1 MKKQLSPS
9 ELILNTDGSVY
20 HLHLLPEDLGEYILT
35 VGDPD
40 RVASVSKFF
49 DKIEVRKQKREFIT
63 HTGTYNGKRFTV
75 LSTGIG
81 TDNIDIAFNEL
92 DALVNIDLKNRS
104 IKDQLTSLKIIR
116 LGTSGALHADI
127 APDSFVVSEYGL
139 GFDGLMNFYKL
150 APNEDESRVLSSFN
164 AHFGNAETIA
174 KLYLFGTSP
183 SLVKQ
188 LGEGMLKGI
197 TATCSGFYAPQGR
210 VLRYE
215 LAYPE
220 LIDKISSYRDGDLR
234 VTNFEMETSAMCGL
248 ARLLG
253 HETCSVNA
261 IVANRIT
268 GAFTNKAEET
278 MDRMIQTVL
287 DRLAV

>member
-1 MKKQLSPS
+1 
-9 ELILNTDGSVY
+9 
-20 HLHLLPEDLGEYILT
+20 
-35 VGDPD
+35 VGDPG
-40 RVASVSKFF
+40 RVATVSKFF
-49 DKIEVRKQKREFIT
+49 DTIEVRKQKREFIT
-63 HTGTYNGKRFTV
+63 HTGTYKGKRITV

-92 DALVNIDLKNRS
+92 DALVNIDLKNRR
-104 IKDQLTSLKIIR
+104 IKDEMTSLKIIR
-116 LGTSGALHADI
+116 LGTSGALHADLP
-127 APDSFVVSEYGL
+127 PDSFVISQFGL

-150 APNEDESRVLSSFN
+150 TPNAEEARVLSAFN
-164 AHFGNAETIA
+164 KQFGTAETIA
-174 KLYLFGTSP
+174 KLYLFGTSTA
-183 SLVKQ
+183 LVEL
-188 LGEGMLKGI
+188 LGKDMFKGI

-220 LIDKISSYRDGDLR
+220 LIDKISAFRDGDLR

-268 GAFTNKAEET
+268 GEFTNKAEET
-278 MDRMIQTVL
+278 MDRMILTVL
-287 DRLAV
+287 ERLTA